1 MNLTQS
7 VIVSALI
14 VGTVWSTA
22 LLQPQIAT
30 AHSLEEMPQAKLVVT
45 PIEVKHGD
53 NAQKLAVSFSAH
65 TIVGNSDTLDI
76 AEVGELWQ
84 AFTDNAALHA
94 RLKKAPT
101 RVFVAYQDFSNDFKR
116 ARISIG
122 YDRKIVSLAGAG
134 ISLKAG
140 MHTQILAP
148 AKHSPQEITQAW
160 QTLDYRRPIEQVIE
174 EYQLAENNTLI
185 ASNMLVLYGE

>member
-7 VIVSALI
+7 VIVSAFI
-14 VGTVWSTA
+14 VSVVWSAA

-30 AHSLEEMPQAKLVVT
+30 AHSLEEAPQAKLVVAQAGGQ
-45 PIEVKHGD
+45 HGD
-53 NAQKLAVSFSAH
+53 NTQKLAVSFNAH

-76 AEVGELWQ
+76 ADVGELWQ
-84 AFTDNAALHA
+84 AFNDNTALHA

-101 RVFVAYQDFSNDFKR
+101 RVFVAYQYFSNDFKR

-122 YDRKIVSLAGAG
+122 YERKIVSLADTGF
-134 ISLKAG
+134 SLKAG

-148 AKHSPQEITQAW
+148 AKHSPQEIEQAW

-174 EYQLAENNTLI
+174 EYQLTENNTLI